1 MKIFLIG
8 MPSSGRTTVAKD
20 LSNQLEDCRY
30 IDATSWMRASF
41 RPIFDKETPLHY
53 QDEYHSWLL
62 QRMKA
67 NPMLF
72 VDNVKQTICA
82 YESSSNKQLNY
93 VIDGIFS
100 PHDFIQLFDCNKDLV
115 VFLNRTN
122 NNAEYKDYEN
132 IAVPV
137 IRDFCFWLASADL
150 LTKNRWL
157 EFNFSIPGNNSDV
170 VKKLGNKNSVYIIR
184 NIDRAVEIVRQHI

>member
-1 MKIFLIG
+1 MKIFVIG
-8 MPSSGRTTVAKD
+8 MPQSGRTTVAEA
-20 LSNQLEDCRY
+20 LSNQLADCLY
-30 IDATSWMRASF
+30 IDATSWIRASF
-41 RPIFDKETPLHY
+41 RPMLDKETPLHY

-72 VDNVKQTICA
+72 VNNVEQAICA
-82 YESSSNKQLNY
+82 YESGSNKKFNY

-100 PHDFIQLFDCNKDLV
+100 PHDFIKLFDYNHDLV

-122 NNAEYKDYEN
+122 NTAEYKDYEN
-132 IAVPV
+132 VAVPV
-137 IRDFCFWLASADL
+137 IRDFCYWLASADL

-157 EFNFSIPGNNSDV
+157 EFNFAIPGNDSDI

-184 NIDRAVEIVRQHI
+184 NIDRVAEIIKQYI